1 MPRGAASLRE
11 MAFTKDVSR
20 LSRPWDAFDGYLF
33 DIDGTLL
40 NCQDAV
46 HYFAFCNALS
56 AVAGRPLNLDGVT
69 THGNTDE
76 GILRDAFAQ
85 GAVEEAQWRPRLTEI
100 RARMGAQVEA
110 NRAELRMDVLPGA
123 RDLLAHLR
131 AGGAVLSTA
140 TGNFAR
146 IGEAKLQECGLR
158 ALFDFGGYSD
168 GFETRAE
175 VFAGALAAVR
185 GRLGPKAAVCV
196 FGDTPADVQAA
207 HANGLEVIAVATGIY
222 SREQL
227 EAEGPELC
235 LSSLTELPI
244 AAPAIASV

>member
-1 MPRGAASLRE
+1 
-11 MAFTKDVSR
+11 MAVQENIAQSFR
-20 LSRPWDAFDGYLF
+20 LSRPWDAFEGYLF

-46 HYFAFCNALS
+46 HYFAFCDALS
-56 AVAGRPLNLDGVT
+56 AVAGRPLNLDGVV

-76 GILRDAFAQ
+76 GILRDAFAR
-85 GAVEEAQWRPRLTEI
+85 GAVEEAAWRPRLEEI

-123 RDLLAHLR
+123 RELLAHLSAR
-131 AGGAVLSTA
+131 GALLSTA

-158 ALFDFGGYSD
+158 KFFDLGGYSD
-168 GFETRAE
+168 GFGTRAE
-175 VFAGALAAVR
+175 VFAGALAALR
-185 GRLGPKAAVCV
+185 RRLGPDATVCV

-222 SREQL
+222 DRAQL
-227 EAEGPELC
+227 EAEQPELC
-235 LSSLTELPI
+235 LSSLLDLLR
-244 AAPAIASV
+244 PA